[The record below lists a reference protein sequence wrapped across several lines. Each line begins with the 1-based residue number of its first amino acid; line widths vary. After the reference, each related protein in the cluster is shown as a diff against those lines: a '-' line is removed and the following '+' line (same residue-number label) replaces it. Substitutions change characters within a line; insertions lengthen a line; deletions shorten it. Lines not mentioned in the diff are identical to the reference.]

1 MGQEFSPIF
10 PAHKI
15 SNIYLPIIPMLVTLL
30 VVVRGPDLLRLIFP
44 APGTFCV
51 LYIYHVSDRFAQL
64 FVSQLWW
71 FGPKLHLLY
80 VIFMLMGRSQ
90 SCISFH

>member
-1 MGQEFSPIF
+1 
-10 PAHKI
+10 
-15 SNIYLPIIPMLVTLL
+15 MLVTLL